1 MDNQFFEHILATA
14 KKKRDA
20 EQAIKAETKKQSKEV
35 LLDYIKP
42 VLSFLDLINENYSF
56 NKKTQYEHLFKF
68 SKHKTEKVNVDI
80 EKDGLANLSIIQLA
94 GRDYIHFKVTAD
106 LKCVISMSENTVRNF
121 KEFETVEDFIT
132 YFAELVVAVGEL
144 KEK

>member
-1 MDNQFFEHILATA
+1 MDNQFFEHILANAA
-14 KKKRDA
+14 KKKEA
-20 EQAIKAETKKQSKEV
+20 EQAIKSEIVKQSKEV

-42 VLSFLDLINENYSF
+42 VLSFLDLVNSNYSF
-56 NKKTQYEHLFKF
+56 KKNTQYEHLFKF
-68 SKHKTEKVNVDI
+68 SEHNTEKVKFDI
-80 EKDGLANLSIIQLA
+80 EKNGRAKLSIIQLE
-94 GRDYIHFKVTAD
+94 GRDYIHFHTKED